1 MKGLLIPIAALLSA
15 ALISLAPAK
24 AERSDIKNIVPKT
37 ANVEQARK
45 SATQEVAPLQ
55 EKTPE
60 PPKNLSEPVVKAPEP
75 VKAPV
80 PEPQKKQGC
89 ETYRSLVSK
98 YDWDAN
104 VALAVMQA
112 ESGCNPS
119 GPPSSTCDR
128 GLMQINCV
136 HIDMVNSLD
145 DLYDPATNISVAYKV
160 YLGRK
165 QKTGNGWLAWNA
177 YKDGKHLRFL

>member
-1 MKGLLIPIAALLSA
+1 MRILIAALLSA
-15 ALISLAPAK
+15 ALIWLPAK
-24 AERSDIKNIVPKT
+24 AEPSDINNIAQKP

-45 SATQEVAPLQ
+45 SATEEIAPLQ

-60 PPKNLSEPVVKAPEP
+60 PVKDLSEPVAEAKEQVKPPEP
-75 VKAPV
+75 KPLT
-80 PEPQKKQGC
+80 QGC

-136 HIDMVNSLD
+136 HADMVSNLD

-165 QKTGNGWLAWNA
+165 QQTGNGWQAWNA
-177 YKDGKHLRFL
+177 YKDGKHLKFL